1 MSLYLADDANLIMQ
15 LGNKVPRG
23 IIVVILLFVPMW
35 LFTDVYAQ
43 SDAEIQAE
51 STTGYKTSYQ
61 VAPADVVSPLTVQV
75 ENHVYSP
82 GEEVKVIGN
91 VWLELVER
99 IDAIDIVK
107 IEAKDGQGNV
117 IAREN
122 TTLGN
127 DGTYT
132 TTFALLDGA
141 NTGTYTLQARIEL
154 ETDALGLVNAI
165 TSAALQSSIEF
176 AVAEPAEHSIT
187 VEDQEFDVSIA
198 SNSGISDVQ
207 LNQEDKRIS
216 FFAEGNTGTTG
227 VTEIKIPKSLLSGD
241 MTVLIDQNIAVED
254 DILLK
259 SDTAAET
266 TLEINYK
273 HSIHRVEVA
282 GTNVV
287 PEFPLAIMIMAA
299 AIGTIAVAS
308 TILRLRAY
316 SGSISSPVN

>member
-1 MSLYLADDANLIMQ
+1 MQ
-15 LGNKVPRG
+15 SGNKVPGG
-23 IIVVILLFVPMW
+23 IIVILLFVPMS
-35 LFTDVYAQ
+35 LFTEVLAQ
-43 SDAEIQAE
+43 SNTDTQAE

-75 ENHVYSP
+75 ESHVYSS
-82 GEEVKVIGN
+82 GDQVKVMGM

-122 TTLGN
+122 TTVGN

-141 NTGTYTLQARIEL
+141 NTGTYTIQARIEV
-154 ETDALGLVNAI
+154 EADALGLVSAI

-176 AVAEPAEHSIT
+176 AVAEPVEHSIT
-187 VEDQEFDVSIA
+187 AENQEFVVSIA
-198 SNSGISDVQ
+198 SNSGISEVQ
-207 LNQEDKRIS
+207 LNQEEKKLS

-259 SDTAAET
+259 SDTDVET

-287 PEFPLAIMIMAA
+287 PEFPLAILIMAA
-299 AIGTIAVAS
+299 AIGTISVAS
-308 TILRLRAY
+308 TVLRLRGNR
-316 SGSISSPVN
+316 GSI